1 MRPGTRSSG
10 SSSGRCYP
18 VVQMRHPRRPR
29 LRPVAA
35 LIALLFV
42 ALAAGFAPGAAQ
54 ADRLADARAE
64 ADRAQSELEVLDDR
78 VAVAAEQYNAAQV
91 QLDETDAKISEN
103 QKALRASKSN
113 LAVSRVELSRM
124 LVDAYRQGNPD
135 LVALLLNAGS
145 IDQLVDQSRFVQR
158 VTMHAQQV
166 VRDVRSY
173 AHDVRQREA
182 ALDRERATRSSALQQ
197 REAEKAAIE
206 DTLAERQRLLDSL
219 GSEIQQILS
228 RRLAAQRAA
237 EAQLAANAGGILADA
252 TAAAA
257 GQDFALGGSVDGGS
271 DAGTYITPPA
281 SSSTGGSAASIALG
295 QLGTPYVWGGG
306 APGGFDCSGLIAWA
320 YAQVGV
326 SLPHHAASQYAMGTP
341 VPMDALEPGDIVSFH
356 GSGHAGIYIGGGQYV
371 HAPQTGD
378 VVKVSSLADRSDID
392 GAVRVG

>member
-1 MRPGTRSSG
+1 
-10 SSSGRCYP
+10 
-18 VVQMRHPRRPR
+18 MRHPRRPR

-173 AHDVRQREA
+173 AQDVRQREA

>member
-18 VVQMRHPRRPR
+18 VGQMRHPRRPR

-135 LVALLLNAGS
+135 LVALFLNAGS
-145 IDQLVDQSRFVQR
+145 IDQLIDQSRFVQR

>member
-1 MRPGTRSSG
+1 
-10 SSSGRCYP
+10 
-18 VVQMRHPRRPR
+18 MRHPRRPR

-64 ADRAQSELEVLDDR
+64 GDRAQSELEVLDDR

-356 GSGHAGIYIGGGQYV
+356 GSGHAGIYNGGGQYV
-371 HAPQTGD
+371 LAPQTGD

>member
-18 VVQMRHPRRPR
+18 VGQMRHPRRPR

-145 IDQLVDQSRFVQR
+145 IDQLIDQSRFVQR

-173 AHDVRQREA
+173 AQDVRQREA

-326 SLPHHAASQYAMGTP
+326 SLPHHAASQYATGTP

>member
-42 ALAAGFAPGAAQ
+42 ALAAGFAPGAAH

-64 ADRAQSELEVLDDR
+64 ADRAQSELEVLVDR
-78 VAVAAEQYNAAQV
+78 VAAAAEQYNAAQV

-145 IDQLVDQSRFVQR
+145 IDQLIDQSRFVQR

-173 AHDVRQREA
+173 AQDVRQREA

-257 GQDFALGGSVDGGS
+257 GQDFALGGSVDGSS

>member
-1 MRPGTRSSG
+1 
-10 SSSGRCYP
+10 
-18 VVQMRHPRRPR
+18 MRHPRRPR

-145 IDQLVDQSRFVQR
+145 IDQLIDQSRFVQR

>member
-1 MRPGTRSSG
+1 MRHSTHSIGT
-10 SSSGRCYP
+10 SSGRCYP
-18 VVQMRHPRRPR
+18 VGQMRHPRRPR

-42 ALAAGFAPGAAQ
+42 ALAAGFAPGPAH

-91 QLDETDAKISEN
+91 RLDETDAKISEN
-103 QKALRASKSN
+103 QKLLRASKSN

-182 ALDRERATRSSALQQ
+182 ALDRERATRTSALQQ
-197 REAEKAAIE
+197 REAEKADIE
-206 DTLAERQRLLDSL
+206 ATLAERQRLLDSL

-257 GQDFALGGSVDGGS
+257 GQDFALGGSVDGSS

>member
-145 IDQLVDQSRFVQR
+145 IDQLIDQSRFVQR

-173 AHDVRQREA
+173 AQDVRQREA

>member
-1 MRPGTRSSG
+1 
-10 SSSGRCYP
+10 
-18 VVQMRHPRRPR
+18 
-29 LRPVAA
+29 
-35 LIALLFV
+35 
-42 ALAAGFAPGAAQ
+42 
-54 ADRLADARAE
+54 LADARAE

-103 QKALRASKSN
+103 QKLLRASKSN

-182 ALDRERATRSSALQQ
+182 ALDRERATRTSALQQ
-197 REAEKAAIE
+197 REAEKADIE
-206 DTLAERQRLLDSL
+206 ATLAERQRLLDSL

-257 GQDFALGGSVDGGS
+257 GQDFALGGSVDGSS

>member
-1 MRPGTRSSG
+1 MRPGTRSIG
-10 SSSGRCYP
+10 TSSGRCYP
-18 VVQMRHPRRPR
+18 VRQMRHPRRPR

-42 ALAAGFAPGAAQ
+42 ALAAGFAPGAAH

-64 ADRAQSELEVLDDR
+64 ADRAQSELEALDDR

-91 QLDETDAKISEN
+91 RLDETDAKISEN

-173 AHDVRQREA
+173 AQDVRQREA

-257 GQDFALGGSVDGGS
+257 GQDFALGGSVDGSS

>member
-1 MRPGTRSSG
+1 
-10 SSSGRCYP
+10 
-18 VVQMRHPRRPR
+18 MRHPRRPR

-145 IDQLVDQSRFVQR
+145 IDQLIDQSRFVQR

-237 EAQLAANAGGILADA
+237 EAQLAANAGGVLADA

>member
-18 VVQMRHPRRPR
+18 VGQMRHPRRPR

-145 IDQLVDQSRFVQR
+145 IDQLIDQSRFVQR

-237 EAQLAANAGGILADA
+237 EAQLAANAGGVLADA

>member
-18 VVQMRHPRRPR
+18 VGQMRHPRRPR

-145 IDQLVDQSRFVQR
+145 IDQLIDQSRFVQR

>member
-1 MRPGTRSSG
+1 
-10 SSSGRCYP
+10 
-18 VVQMRHPRRPR
+18 MRHLRRPR
-29 LRPVAA
+29 LRPAAA
-35 LIALLFV
+35 LTALLVV

-54 ADRLADARAE
+54 ADRLSEARAQ
-64 ADRAQSELEVLDDR
+64 ADQVQAELASLDQQ
-78 VAVAAEQYNAAQV
+78 VATAAENYNAAQV
-91 QLDETDAKISEN
+91 QLDETNAKISEN
-103 QKALRASKSN
+103 QKLLRASKSN
-113 LAVSRVELSRM
+113 LRVSREELSRM

-158 VTMHAQQV
+158 VTSHAEQV
-166 VRDVRSY
+166 VLDVRTY
-173 AHDVRQREA
+173 AHDVKRREE
-182 ALDRERATRSSALQQ
+182 ALQSERATRQSALQQ
-197 REAEKAAIE
+197 REAEKASIE
-206 DTLAERQRLLDSL
+206 SVLAERQRLLNSL
-219 GSEIQQILS
+219 SSEIQQILA

-237 EAQLAANAGGILADA
+237 EAQLAASAGGILADA
-252 TAAAA
+252 TAEAA
-257 GQDFALGGSVDGGS
+257 GQDLALGGSVDDGSGG
-271 DAGTYITPPA
+271 ATYITPPA
-281 SSSTGGSAASIALG
+281 SSSTGGAAASIALG

>member
-145 IDQLVDQSRFVQR
+145 IDQLIDQSRFVQR

-257 GQDFALGGSVDGGS
+257 GQDFALGGSVDGSS

>member
-173 AHDVRQREA
+173 AQDVRQREA

>member
-1 MRPGTRSSG
+1 MRHSTHSIGT
-10 SSSGRCYP
+10 SSGRCYP
-18 VVQMRHPRRPR
+18 VGQMRHPRRPR

-42 ALAAGFAPGAAQ
+42 ALAAGFAPGPAH

-91 QLDETDAKISEN
+91 RLDETDAKISEN

-182 ALDRERATRSSALQQ
+182 ALDRERATRTSALQQ
-197 REAEKAAIE
+197 REAEKADIE
-206 DTLAERQRLLDSL
+206 ATLAERQRLLDSL

-257 GQDFALGGSVDGGS
+257 GQDFALGGSVDGSS

>member
-145 IDQLVDQSRFVQR
+145 IDQLIDQSRFVQR

>member
-18 VVQMRHPRRPR
+18 VGEMRHPRRPR

-135 LVALLLNAGS
+135 LVALFLNAGS
-145 IDQLVDQSRFVQR
+145 IDQLIDQSRFVQR

-378 VVKVSSLADRSDID
+378 VVQVSSLADRSDID

>member
-1 MRPGTRSSG
+1 MRSITT
-10 SSSGRCYP
+10 SGRRDSGHCYP
-18 VVQMRHPRRPR
+18 LGQMRHLRRPR
-29 LRPVAA
+29 LRPAAA
-35 LIALLFV
+35 LTALLVV

-54 ADRLADARAE
+54 ADRLSEARAQ
-64 ADRAQSELEVLDDR
+64 ADQVQAELASLDQQ
-78 VAVAAEQYNAAQV
+78 VATAAENYNAAQV
-91 QLDETDAKISEN
+91 QLDETNAKISEN
-103 QKALRASKSN
+103 QKLLRASKSN
-113 LAVSRVELSRM
+113 LRVSREELSRM

-158 VTMHAQQV
+158 VTSHAEQV
-166 VRDVRSY
+166 VLDVRTY
-173 AHDVRQREA
+173 AHDVKRREE
-182 ALDRERATRSSALQQ
+182 ALQSERATRQSALQQ
-197 REAEKAAIE
+197 REAEKASIE
-206 DTLAERQRLLDSL
+206 SVLAERQRLLNSL
-219 GSEIQQILS
+219 SSEIQQILA

-237 EAQLAANAGGILADA
+237 EAQLAASAGGILADA
-252 TAAAA
+252 TAEAA
-257 GQDFALGGSVDGGS
+257 GQDLALGGSVDDGSGG
-271 DAGTYITPPA
+271 ATYITPPA
-281 SSSTGGSAASIALG
+281 SSSTGGAAASIALG

>member
-1 MRPGTRSSG
+1 
-10 SSSGRCYP
+10 
-18 VVQMRHPRRPR
+18 MRHPRRPR

-145 IDQLVDQSRFVQR
+145 IDQLIDQSRFVQR

-237 EAQLAANAGGILADA
+237 EAQPAPTAGAILADA

-341 VPMDALEPGDIVSFH
+341 VPMEGLEPGDIVSFH
-356 GSGHAGIYIGGGQYV
+356 GSGHAGTYIGGGQYV
-371 HAPQTGD
+371 HAPQTGH